1 MHLLLVGLVFYC
13 ALIGEYF
20 LNDGEK
26 YEGEWKD
33 GKAHGQGKSID
44 LLNDSLVL
52 KLFNA
57 SLGKYIWNNGDR
69 YEGEWKDD
77 KKHGQGK

>member
-1 MHLLLVGLVFYC
+1 
-13 ALIGEYF
+13 
-20 LNDGEK
+20 LNDSLVIKLFNSSLGK
-26 YEGEWKD
+26 KFWNNGKIYEGEWKD

-57 SLGKYIWNNGDR
+57 SLGNIFWNNGNR

-77 KKHGQGK
+77 KMYGQGK